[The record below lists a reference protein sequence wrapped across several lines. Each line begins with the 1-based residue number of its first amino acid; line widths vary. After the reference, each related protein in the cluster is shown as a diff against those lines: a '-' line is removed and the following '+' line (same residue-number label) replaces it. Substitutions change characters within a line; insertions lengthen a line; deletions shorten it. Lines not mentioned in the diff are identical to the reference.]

1 MLFLYLAFLLGIDSE
16 TEAGCI
22 AATFLLHY
30 FVLTTVFWMGVE
42 ARHMYITLVSESDR
56 VGRKFM
62 IKAGFF
68 SWGKSRKINS
78 QIKKVFYFFIYLF
91 FFSANIWFKS
101 ILCIL

>member
-16 TEAGCI
+16 TDVGCI

-68 SWGKSRKINS
+68 AWGKPTEIT
-78 QIKKVFYFFIYLF
+78 YF
-91 FFSANIWFKS
+91 
-101 ILCIL
+101 